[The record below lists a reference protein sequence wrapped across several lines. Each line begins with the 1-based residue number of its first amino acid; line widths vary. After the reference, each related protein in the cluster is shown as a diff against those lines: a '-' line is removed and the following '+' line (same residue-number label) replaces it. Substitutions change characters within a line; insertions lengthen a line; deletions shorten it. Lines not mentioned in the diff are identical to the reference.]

1 VLDYE
6 IGHDVFMLSGD
17 SWELTDVAPD
27 AIGHTWPVLIHGERG
42 KERKHVQRGFWL
54 GGWDHK
60 VTVPTRIQKINV
72 FHLIKFETN
81 LMLRVG

>member
-1 VLDYE
+1 VSDGVIDYK
-6 IGHDVFMLSGD
+6 IGHEVFMLGGD
-17 SWELTDVAPD
+17 SCELTDATPD

-60 VTVPTRIQKINV
+60 VTVPT
-72 FHLIKFETN
+72 
-81 LMLRVG
+81 